1 MLSAAECR
9 ELAKSFRQLAY
20 GAGVPRKE
28 RLLLNIARSLSG
40 LASQLEALA
49 REGPLPQGE
58 DPREKRERRLR
69 SL

>member
-20 GAGVPRKE
+20 GAGVPRRE
-28 RLLLNIARSLSG
+28 RLLMNIARSLSG

-49 REGPLPQGE
+49 REGPLPQDKDAG
-58 DPREKRERRLR
+58 RKRERRLQPF
-69 SL
+69 